1 MLALI
6 AGLFCAAIVWT
17 DFAYRKV
24 PNAVLVATI
33 VAIGLALA
41 FGPASEPVPGLG
53 SRLLGFLV
61 GLLVMLPVYALG
73 RMGAGDIKFF
83 AVTGLFTGPM
93 GLVTVWVVGSL
104 LALAHAL
111 LVRMQAGTVWAVW
124 RDHFASLLQRGG
136 GTSVPGAPRST
147 AEERGIPYAA
157 YLAIG
162 LLVWMILGR

>member
-6 AGLFCAAIVWT
+6 AALFCAAIIWT

-24 PNAVLVATI
+24 PNAVLAATI

-41 FGPASEPVPGLG
+41 FGPAPEPGLG

-61 GLLVMLPVYALG
+61 GLLVMLPIYAFG

-111 LVRMQAGTVWAVW
+111 LVRMQAGAVWAVW
-124 RDHFASLLQRGG
+124 RDHFAGLLQRGG
-136 GTSVPGAPRST
+136 GMRVPGAARHS

-162 LLVWMILGR
+162 LLVWMVLGR

>member
-6 AGLFCAAIVWT
+6 AALFCAAIIWT

-24 PNAVLVATI
+24 PNAVLAATI

-111 LVRMQAGTVWAVW
+111 LVRMQAGAVWAAW
-124 RDHFASLLQRGG
+124 RDHFASLQRRAGG
-136 GTSVPGAPRST
+136 ISVPGAAPHT
-147 AEERGIPYAA
+147 AERRGIPYAA

>member
-1 MLALI
+1 MVAI
-6 AGLFCAAIVWT
+6 AALFCAVTIWT
-17 DFAYRKV
+17 DLAYRKV
-24 PNAVLVATI
+24 PNAVLAATLVAVCLMLLFGHI
-33 VAIGLALA
+33 PEPGLA
-41 FGPASEPVPGLG
+41 
-53 SRLLGFLV
+53 SRVLGFAI

-136 GTSVPGAPRST
+136 GMSVPGAPRGT

>member
-6 AGLFCAAIVWT
+6 AALFCAAVIWT

-33 VAIGLALA
+33 VAMSLALA
-41 FGPASEPVPGLG
+41 FGPPPEPGVA
-53 SRLLGFLV
+53 SRLLGFLA

-111 LVRMQAGTVWAVW
+111 LVRMQAGAVWAVW
-124 RDHFASLLQRGG
+124 RDHFTSLLQRGG
-136 GTSVPGAPRST
+136 GMSVPGAVRHT

>member
-1 MLALI
+1 MA
-6 AGLFCAAIVWT
+6 ALFCAVTIWT
-17 DFAYRKV
+17 DLAYRKV
-24 PNAVLVATI
+24 PNAVLAATLVAVCLMLLFGHI
-33 VAIGLALA
+33 PEPGLASRV
-41 FGPASEPVPGLG
+41 FGFAI
-53 SRLLGFLV
+53 

-73 RMGAGDIKFF
+73 RMGAGDVKFF
-83 AVTGLFTGPM
+83 AIAGLFTGPM

-124 RDHFASLLQRGG
+124 RDHFASLLHRGVG
-136 GTSVPGAPRST
+136 MSVPSAARHT

>member
-6 AGLFCAAIVWT
+6 AALFCAAIIWT

-33 VAIGLALA
+33 VAMSLALA
-41 FGPASEPVPGLG
+41 FGPAPEPGLI

-83 AVTGLFTGPM
+83 AVTGLFTGPT

-111 LVRMQAGTVWAVW
+111 LVRMQAGAVWAVW

-136 GTSVPGAPRST
+136 GMSVPGAARHA
-147 AEERGIPYAA
+147 AEARGIPYAA